1 MRDLPAWLDYI
12 SRQHTQTIDLGLERF
27 QAMLTQL
34 DLNHPAP
41 KIITV
46 AGTNGK
52 GTTTLALEHLLQAS
66 GLSVGATLS
75 PHISRFNER
84 IRLFG
89 READDQTIC
98 GAFQAIE
105 DQRQLPLTYF
115 EFAALAALWCMREA
129 KVDVAL
135 LEIGLGGRLDAF
147 NAVDAHV
154 AVITSIGLDH
164 QAFLGETREAIGAE
178 KAGILRRQQDVV
190 LGADMPASVLDRAQ
204 ALGLSP
210 RRYGRQF
217 RALTDESG
225 SWRLMDEAGE
235 GEPTSLG
242 SIPPHNLALA
252 VQAALF
258 LTPQA
263 REHVASAAGVRVPG
277 RLQEIEY
284 RDRRI
289 ILDVAHNPDSVAF
302 LFEQLTLRGLR
313 PDVLICSMLAEKDH
327 AGVYRAVRLASGAPL
342 LLVDSQGP
350 RACTGQQQLALIS
363 EQGLPIPEPSL
374 FVQMPE
380 AVAAAVGRTDPG
392 STILIFGSFSAVEQ
406 SAWLAS

>member
-1 MRDLPAWLDYI
+1 MSAAHLDAVLLEVTAWADAAEHEQV
-12 SRQHTQTIDLGLERF
+12 RRAVGAATED
-27 QAMLTQL
+27 
-34 DLNHPAP
+34 
-41 KIITV
+41 
-46 AGTNGK
+46 
-52 GTTTLALEHLLQAS
+52 HLLPSLGDEGVSGDQAVLHP
-66 GLSVGATLS
+66 GG
-75 PHISRFNER
+75 
-84 IRLFG
+84 
-89 READDQTIC
+89 
-98 GAFQAIE
+98 FQAIE

-217 RALTDESG
+217 TALTDESG

-289 ILDVAHNPDSVAF
+289 ILDVAHNRR
-302 LFEQLTLRGLR
+302 LEQ
-313 PDVLICSMLAEKDH
+313 
-327 AGVYRAVRLASGAPL
+327 
-342 LLVDSQGP
+342 
-350 RACTGQQQLALIS
+350 
-363 EQGLPIPEPSL
+363 
-374 FVQMPE
+374 
-380 AVAAAVGRTDPG
+380 DP
-392 STILIFGSFSAVEQ
+392 
-406 SAWLAS
+406 

>member
-129 KVDVAL
+129 KVD
-135 LEIGLGGRLDAF
+135 
-147 NAVDAHV
+147 
-154 AVITSIGLDH
+154 
-164 QAFLGETREAIGAE
+164 
-178 KAGILRRQQDVV
+178 
-190 LGADMPASVLDRAQ
+190 
-204 ALGLSP
+204 LS
-210 RRYGRQF
+210 
-217 RALTDESG
+217 
-225 SWRLMDEAGE
+225 
-235 GEPTSLG
+235 
-242 SIPPHNLALA
+242 
-252 VQAALF
+252 
-258 LTPQA
+258 
-263 REHVASAAGVRVPG
+263 
-277 RLQEIEY
+277 
-284 RDRRI
+284 
-289 ILDVAHNPDSVAF
+289 
-302 LFEQLTLRGLR
+302 
-313 PDVLICSMLAEKDH
+313 LIH
-327 AGVYRAVRLASGAPL
+327 
-342 LLVDSQGP
+342 
-350 RACTGQQQLALIS
+350 I
-363 EQGLPIPEPSL
+363 
-374 FVQMPE
+374 
-380 AVAAAVGRTDPG
+380 
-392 STILIFGSFSAVEQ
+392 
-406 SAWLAS
+406 